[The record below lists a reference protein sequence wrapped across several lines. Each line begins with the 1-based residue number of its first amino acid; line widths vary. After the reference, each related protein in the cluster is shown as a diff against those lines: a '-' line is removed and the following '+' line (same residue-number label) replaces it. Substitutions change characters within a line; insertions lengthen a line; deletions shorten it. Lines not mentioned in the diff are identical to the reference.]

1 MTKQDALDC
10 IKESGLIAIIRS
22 ESSKGLVEAAN
33 ALYAAGIKAVEISLT
48 TPGALDAV
56 ASIRQDLPQ
65 GCLIGVGTVMQG
77 DVVILSQRAGG
88 QFVVSPVFKPS
99 VIHAC
104 CGIDMPLV
112 CGAYTPTEAW
122 CAYEAGADLIKVFP
136 ANDLGPH
143 YMKAMLAPMP
153 QLPLVPTGGVTIQN
167 CGLYLRAGC
176 AAVAVGTSVV
186 NAQLIQDENWP
197 AITSRA
203 QEYVKAV
210 QTARQTP
217 PNPSP

>member
-10 IKESGLIAIIRS
+10 IEESGLIAIIRS
-22 ESSKGLVEAAN
+22 ESSKGLVQAAH

-48 TPGALDAV
+48 TPDALDAV

-77 DVVILSQRAGG
+77 DTVISSQRAGG

-99 VIHAC
+99 VVHAC
-104 CGIDMPLV
+104 CAIDMPLV

-122 CAYEAGADLIKVFP
+122 GAHEAGADLIKIFP
-136 ANDLGPH
+136 ANDLGPN
-143 YMKAMLAPMP
+143 YMKALLAPMP
-153 QLPLVPTGGVTIQN
+153 QLPLVPTGGVTLEN
-167 CGLYLRAGC
+167 CGLYLSIGC

-186 NAQLIQDENWP
+186 NSQLILDNDWEG
-197 AITSRA
+197 ITRRA
-203 QEYVKAV
+203 QAYVKTAQEAK
-210 QTARQTP
+210 QTTFDP
-217 PNPSP
+217 GP

>member
-1 MTKQDALDC
+1 MTKQDTLAC

-22 ESSKGLVEAAN
+22 ESSKGLVKAAH
-33 ALYAAGIKAVEISLT
+33 ALYTAGIKAVEISLT
-48 TPGALDAV
+48 TPDALNAV
-56 ASIRQDLPQ
+56 EVIRQGLPE

-77 DVVILSQRAGG
+77 DTVILSQRAGG

-104 CGIDMPLV
+104 SAIDIPLV

-122 CAYEAGADLIKVFP
+122 CAYEAGADLIKIFP
-136 ANDLGPH
+136 ANDLGPD
-143 YMKAMLAPMP
+143 YMKALLAPMP

-167 CGLYLRAGC
+167 CGLYLRIGC

-186 NAQLIQDENWP
+186 NSQLIQDENWQG
-197 AITSRA
+197 ITICAR
-203 QEYVKAV
+203 EYVKAV
-210 QTARQTP
+210 QRARQTT
-217 PNPSP
+217 